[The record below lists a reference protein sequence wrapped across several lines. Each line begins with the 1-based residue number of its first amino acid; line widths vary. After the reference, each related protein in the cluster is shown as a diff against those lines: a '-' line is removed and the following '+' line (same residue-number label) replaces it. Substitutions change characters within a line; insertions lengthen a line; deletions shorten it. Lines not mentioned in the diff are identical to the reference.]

1 MLPGGDQVFMEG
13 PKGALYPFGF
23 GLSYTNFEYSD
34 LRVEKTGDY
43 DVVVTCTVTNTGAVD
58 SDEVVQVYID
68 DVESSVVTAV
78 LLKAFRRIHL
88 EAGESREVTFHLDYD
103 SFKMMDVRYRMTVE
117 PGLFRILVGAASN
130 DIRLGGETV
139 L

>member
-1 MLPGGDQVFMEG
+1 M
-13 PKGALYPFGF
+13 
-23 GLSYTNFEYSD
+23 
-34 LRVEKTGDY
+34 EKTGAY
-43 DVVVTCTVTNTGAVD
+43 DVKGTCTVTNTGTVD
-58 SDEVVQVYID
+58 SDEVVQLYID
-68 DVESSVVTAV
+68 DVESSVVTPDK

-88 EAGESREVTFHLDYD
+88 KAGESREVTFYLDYN

-130 DIRLGGETV
+130 DIRLEGEVV